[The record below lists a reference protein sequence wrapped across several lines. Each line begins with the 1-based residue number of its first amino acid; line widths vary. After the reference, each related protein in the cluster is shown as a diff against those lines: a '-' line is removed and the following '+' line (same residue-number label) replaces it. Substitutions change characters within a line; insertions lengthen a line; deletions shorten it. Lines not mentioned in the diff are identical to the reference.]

1 MPAIIS
7 DQFRVL
13 NAENFVKSVSGV
25 GDTSN
30 KYYTFIGL
38 PNSNSPAAGGSPT
51 WVSNTPSPVDGF
63 REEYQVKESILSLK
77 QVAAQ
82 DVRRLVRKVTWVAG
96 NTYEMYRHDY
106 SVFNVTSVTSQT
118 SLYEANYYVINEDL
132 RVYICLQN
140 GTDPENP
147 KGRPS
152 FDQPTFI
159 DLEPRAAGAS
169 GDGYIWKYLYTIKP
183 SEIVKFD
190 SIEFIPVPEDWGNTG
205 ESISTKNNAI
215 DGKIEVVLI
224 NDRGTNYQPI
234 STSFSNVPILGDG
247 SGGKATITIDS
258 FGKVSEIF
266 VTDGGKDYTYGT
278 IQFYPGAPGSEITGP
293 LRQLSNTGIGTT
305 SIASFNVII
314 PPKGGHGY
322 DVYRELGAYRVLLYS
337 RFETLESNPD
347 IILGNDFARVGIL
360 KNPTIVG
367 SNNQLL
373 DASLVSGLNALKLS
387 GVTTNTT
394 YAVDSEIT
402 QTVGLGSTA
411 IGFVSSW
418 DPITGVLKYYQP
430 TGLASSETG
439 FKIIPFTATPD
450 VGYGLTINCS
460 TIIGPT
466 LTINS
471 NFSGVSTTINNR
483 IYQLGQEFVAGIS
496 SAEYNKKSG
505 DIIYLDNRQPI
516 PRSANQKEDIKIVL
530 EF

>member
-7 DQFRVL
+7 DQFRIL

-38 PNSNSPAAGGSPT
+38 PNNTNPAAGGSPT
-51 WVSNTPSPVDGF
+51 WTSNTPSPVDGF
-63 REEYQVKESILSLK
+63 REEYQVKESIISLK
-77 QVAAQ
+77 QITNQ

-106 SVFNVTSVTSQT
+106 NVYNVTPVTSQT
-118 SLYEANYYVINEDL
+118 GLYEANYYVINEDL

-152 FDQPTFI
+152 FDQPAFI
-159 DLEPRAAGAS
+159 DLEPRAAGSS
-169 GDGYIWKYLYTIKP
+169 GDGYTWKYLYTIKP
-183 SEIVKFD
+183 SEIIKFD
-190 SIEFIPVPEDWGNTG
+190 SIEYIPVPENWGTSG
-205 ESISTKNNAI
+205 ESISTKSNAV
-215 DGKIEVVLI
+215 DGKIEVILI
-224 NDRGTNYQPI
+224 NNRGSNYQPI
-234 STSFSNVPILGDG
+234 STSFSNVPILGNG
-247 SGGKATITIDS
+247 TGGKATITIDS
-258 FGKVSEIF
+258 FGKVSEVF

-278 IQFYPGAPGSEITGP
+278 IQFYPGAPGSGITGP
-293 LRQLSNTGIGTT
+293 LKQLSNTGISTN
-305 SIASFNVII
+305 SIASFNVVI

-322 DVYRELGAYRVLLYS
+322 DVYRELGAYKVLLYS
-337 RFETLESNPD
+337 RYETLESNPD

-367 SNNQLL
+367 SDVQIL
-373 DASLVSGLNALKLS
+373 DTSVVSGLSALKLA
-387 GVTTNTT
+387 GLTTNTT
-394 YAVDSEIT
+394 YAVDSVIK

-411 IGFVSSW
+411 IGFIASW
-418 DPITGVLKYYQP
+418 DSITGVLKYYQP

-439 FKIIPFTATPD
+439 HKIIPFTSNPD
-450 VGYGLTINCS
+450 VGYGLTINCN

-466 LTINS
+466 LSINS
-471 NFSGVSTTINNR
+471 SFSGVTTTINNR
-483 IYQLGQEFVAGIS
+483 IYQLGQQFVSGIS
-496 SAEYNKKSG
+496 SAEYNVKSG

>member
-1 MPAIIS
+1 
-7 DQFRVL
+7 
-13 NAENFVKSVSGV
+13 
-25 GDTSN
+25 
-30 KYYTFIGL
+30 
-38 PNSNSPAAGGSPT
+38 
-51 WVSNTPSPVDGF
+51 
-63 REEYQVKESILSLK
+63 
-77 QVAAQ
+77 
-82 DVRRLVRKVTWVAG
+82 
-96 NTYEMYRHDY
+96 
-106 SVFNVTSVTSQT
+106 
-118 SLYEANYYVINEDL
+118 
-132 RVYICLQN
+132 
-140 GTDPENP
+140 
-147 KGRPS
+147 
-152 FDQPTFI
+152 
-159 DLEPRAAGAS
+159 
-169 GDGYIWKYLYTIKP
+169 
-183 SEIVKFD
+183 
-190 SIEFIPVPEDWGNTG
+190 
-205 ESISTKNNAI
+205 
-215 DGKIEVVLI
+215 
-224 NDRGTNYQPI
+224 
-234 STSFSNVPILGDG
+234 
-247 SGGKATITIDS
+247 
-258 FGKVSEIF
+258 
-266 VTDGGKDYTYGT
+266 
-278 IQFYPGAPGSEITGP
+278 

-460 TIIGPT
+460 SIIGPT

>member
-7 DQFRVL
+7 DQFRIL

-38 PNSNSPAAGGSPT
+38 PNSTNPAAGGAET
-51 WVSNTPSPVDGF
+51 WSTNTPSPLDGF
-63 REEYQVKESILSLK
+63 REEYQVKESIISLK
-77 QVAAQ
+77 QITNQ
-82 DVRRLVRKVTWVAG
+82 DVRRLVRKTEWVAG

-106 SVFNVTSVTSQT
+106 NVFNVTPVTAQT
-118 SLYEANYYVINEDL
+118 GLYESNFYVINEDL
-132 RVYICLQN
+132 RVYVCLQN

-159 DLEPRAAGAS
+159 DLEARAAGAS

-183 SEIVKFD
+183 TEIVKFD
-190 SIEFIPVPEDWGNTG
+190 SIEYIPVPDNWGISG
-205 ESISTKNNAI
+205 ESISTKNNAV

-224 NDRGTNYQPI
+224 DNRGTNYQPI

-247 SGGKATITIDS
+247 TGGKATITIDS

-266 VTDGGKDYTYGT
+266 VTDGGKGYTYGT
-278 IQFYPGAPGSEITGP
+278 VEFYPGAPGSEITGP

-305 SIASFNVII
+305 SIAAFNVII

-337 RFETLESNPD
+337 RYETQESNPD

-360 KNPTIVG
+360 KNPKIVG
-367 SNNQLL
+367 SDTQNL
-373 DASLVSGLNALKLS
+373 DASVVSGLNALKLS

-394 YAVDSEIT
+394 YAVDSVIT

-411 IGFVSSW
+411 IGFVASW
-418 DPITGVLKYYQP
+418 DDITGVLKYYQP

-450 VGYGLTINCS
+450 VGYGVTIECTS
-460 TIIGPT
+460 ITGPT
-466 LTINS
+466 LPIDLA
-471 NFSGVSTTINNR
+471 FSGVTTTINNR
-483 IYQLGQEFVAGIS
+483 IYQLGQEFVSGIS

-505 DIIYLDNRQPI
+505 DVIYLDNRQPI

>member
-7 DQFRVL
+7 DQFRIL

-38 PNSNSPAAGGSPT
+38 PNSTNPAAGGAET
-51 WVSNTPSPVDGF
+51 WSTNTPSPLDGF
-63 REEYQVKESILSLK
+63 REEYQVKESIISLK
-77 QVAAQ
+77 QITNQ
-82 DVRRLVRKVTWVAG
+82 DVRRLVRKTEWVAG

-106 SVFNVTSVTSQT
+106 NVFNVTPVTAQT
-118 SLYEANYYVINEDL
+118 GLYESNFYVINEDL
-132 RVYICLQN
+132 RVYVCLQN

-159 DLEPRAAGAS
+159 DLEARAAGAS

-183 SEIVKFD
+183 TEIVKFD
-190 SIEFIPVPEDWGNTG
+190 SIEYIPVPDNWGISG
-205 ESISTKNNAI
+205 ESIATKNNAV

-224 NDRGTNYQPI
+224 DNRGTNYQPI

-247 SGGKATITIDS
+247 TGGKATITIDS
-258 FGKVSEIF
+258 FGKVSEVF
-266 VTDGGKDYTYGT
+266 VTDGGKGYTYGT
-278 IQFYPGAPGSEITGP
+278 VEFYPGAPGSEITGP

-305 SIASFNVII
+305 SIAAFNVII

-337 RFETLESNPD
+337 RYETQESNPD

-360 KNPTIVG
+360 KNPKIVG
-367 SNNQLL
+367 SDTQNL
-373 DASLVSGLNALKLS
+373 DASVVSGLNALKLS

-394 YAVDSEIT
+394 YAVDSVIT

-411 IGFVSSW
+411 IGFVASW
-418 DPITGVLKYYQP
+418 DDITGVLKYYQP

-450 VGYGLTINCS
+450 VGYGVTIECTS
-460 TIIGPT
+460 ITGPT
-466 LTINS
+466 LPIDLA
-471 NFSGVSTTINNR
+471 FSGVTTTINNR
-483 IYQLGQEFVAGIS
+483 IYQLGQEFVSGIS

-505 DIIYLDNRQPI
+505 DVIYLDNRQPI

>member
-7 DQFRVL
+7 DQFRIL

-38 PNSNSPAAGGSPT
+38 PNNTNPAAGGAPT
-51 WVSNTPSPVDGF
+51 WTSNTPSPVDGF
-63 REEYQVKESILSLK
+63 REEYQVKESIISLK
-77 QVAAQ
+77 QITNQ

-106 SVFNVTSVTSQT
+106 NVYNVTPVTSQT
-118 SLYEANYYVINEDL
+118 GLYEANYYVINEDL

-159 DLEPRAAGAS
+159 DLEPRAAGSS
-169 GDGYIWKYLYTIKP
+169 GDGYTWKYLYTIKP
-183 SEIVKFD
+183 SEIIKFD
-190 SIEFIPVPEDWGNTG
+190 SIEYIPVPENWGTSG
-205 ESISTKNNAI
+205 ESISTKSNAV
-215 DGKIEVVLI
+215 DGKIEVILI
-224 NDRGTNYQPI
+224 NNRGSNYQPI
-234 STSFSNVPILGDG
+234 STSFSNVPILGNG
-247 SGGKATITIDS
+247 TGGKATITIDS
-258 FGKVSEIF
+258 FGKVSEVF

-293 LRQLSNTGIGTT
+293 LKQLSNTGISTN
-305 SIASFNVII
+305 SIASFNVVI

-322 DVYRELGAYRVLLYS
+322 DVYRELGAYKVLLYS
-337 RFETLESNPD
+337 RYETLESNPD

-367 SNNQLL
+367 SDVQIL
-373 DASLVSGLNALKLS
+373 DTSVVSGLSALKLA
-387 GVTTNTT
+387 GLTTNTT
-394 YAVDSEIT
+394 YAVDSVIK

-411 IGFVSSW
+411 IGFIASW
-418 DPITGVLKYYQP
+418 DSITGVLKYYQP

-439 FKIIPFTATPD
+439 HKIIPFTSNPD
-450 VGYGLTINCS
+450 VGYGLTINCN

-466 LTINS
+466 LSINS
-471 NFSGVSTTINNR
+471 SFSGVTTTINNR
-483 IYQLGQEFVAGIS
+483 IYQLGQQFVSGIS
-496 SAEYNKKSG
+496 SAEYNVKSG